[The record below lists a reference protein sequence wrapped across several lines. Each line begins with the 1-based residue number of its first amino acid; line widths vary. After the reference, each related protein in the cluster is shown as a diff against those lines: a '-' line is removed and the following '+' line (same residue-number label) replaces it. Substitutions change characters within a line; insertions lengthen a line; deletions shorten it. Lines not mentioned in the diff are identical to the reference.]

1 MSNLTTLLRGSYR
14 PNAFDEFSTA
24 GKFNLGTARALAWMS
39 QLAYETADRDKVS
52 DILGSWQMQLLADGI
67 IFGDAHSVLP
77 IASTHAVA
85 ASGRGATILSFA
97 GTDPVSLANWISNF
111 NFRTEPGSTA
121 DGFRQAFEAVEKQV
135 LAIARAHPADQPLFV
150 TGHSL
155 GGAVAAIAAQV
166 LQTNRIN
173 VAGVYTF
180 GMPRP
185 GSASFAR
192 DIYNPAL
199 GGRTYRLVHGNDIVP
214 TVAPSALGLHH
225 VGCLLRCDRGGRF
238 DPQTLSADPGL
249 DDPLF
254 SAASAAQLRAL
265 INDPGSELIDF
276 GRRLAVVGD
285 IALGR
290 RIMHGRP
297 PSVAV
302 IVESLPPPIRDH
314 LPDCYINALDA
325 DAL

>member
-1 MSNLTTLLRGSYR
+1 MSNLTTLLRASYR
-14 PNAFDEFSTA
+14 PNAFDRFSTVE
-24 GKFNLGTARALAWMS
+24 KFDLGTARALAWMS

-52 DILGSWQMQLLADGI
+52 EILASWQMELPDNGI
-67 IFGDAHSVLP
+67 IFGDARSVLP
-77 IASTHAVA
+77 IASTHAVV

-97 GTDPVSLANWISNF
+97 GTDPVSLANWVSNF
-111 NFRTEPGSTA
+111 NFRTEPGSIA
-121 DGFRQAFEAVEKQV
+121 DGFRQAFEAVQDQV
-135 LAIARAHPADQPLFV
+135 LAIAQARPADQPLFV

-155 GGAVAAIAAQV
+155 GGALAAIAAQA
-166 LQTNRIN
+166 LQANQID
-173 VAGVYTF
+173 VASVYTF

-185 GSASFAR
+185 GSVAFAR
-192 DIYNPAL
+192 DTYNPVL

-214 TVAPSALGLHH
+214 TVAPSTLGLRH

-238 DPQTLSADPGL
+238 DPQALSADPGL

-254 SAASAAQLRAL
+254 AAAAAAQLRAL
-265 INDPGSELIDF
+265 MDRPGSELIDF
-276 GRRLAVVGD
+276 GRRLAQVAE
-285 IALGR
+285 IAVGR
-290 RIMHGRP
+290 RTVHGRP

-325 DAL
+325 GAL